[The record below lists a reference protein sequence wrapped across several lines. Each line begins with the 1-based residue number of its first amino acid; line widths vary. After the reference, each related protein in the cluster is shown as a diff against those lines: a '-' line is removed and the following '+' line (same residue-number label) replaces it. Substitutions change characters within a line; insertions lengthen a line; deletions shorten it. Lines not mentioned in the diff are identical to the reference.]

1 MFVRLA
7 PLTAV
12 ALWVLTA
19 WTATAQ
25 TVSARAAKA
34 PICSIR
40 EVRAHGDSVV
50 ITFKDVQGLHM
61 FRPDGR
67 SGATQIDRDGR
78 LRARLG
84 QRLRASRTPEDS
96 CMMDVVRLNGRIGVQ
111 AEYFSFWAQRRPG
124 SDLSSDPHVR
134 KQFIPAR

>member
-12 ALWVLTA
+12 VLWALTA
-19 WTATAQ
+19 SSATAQ
-25 TVSARAAKA
+25 AFSERAAKA

-40 EVRAHGDSVV
+40 EVRTHGDSVV
-50 ITFKDVQGLHM
+50 ITFKDFQGLYM
-61 FRPDGR
+61 VKPNGD

-84 QRLRASRTPEDS
+84 QRLRASRTPEDM
-96 CMMDVVRLNGRIGVQ
+96 CTLDIVRLDGRIGVK
-111 AEYFSFWAQRRPG
+111 AESFSFWAQRRPG
-124 SDLSSDPHVR
+124 SDPSSNPQLR
-134 KQFIPAR
+134 KQFIPAH